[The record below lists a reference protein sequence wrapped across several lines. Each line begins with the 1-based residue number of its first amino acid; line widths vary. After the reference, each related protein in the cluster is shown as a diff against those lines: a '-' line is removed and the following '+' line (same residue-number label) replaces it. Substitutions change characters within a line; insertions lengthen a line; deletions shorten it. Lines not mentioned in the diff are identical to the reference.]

1 MKRIR
6 VKLKIWMLWKNIT
19 IAFRPVYL
27 IAFSFSLM
35 IVFDAVM
42 IAIMSFYSDADL
54 IYKICSNLILGST
67 ASFIVAIIIE
77 MAHNYQINR
86 RKDLELNE
94 FYGSLYSFL
103 SDRIFEMGLSDNS
116 LLQHYSKEPLE
127 DCVARPGEIPK
138 EGQMAPKDEIQV
150 LWDHFSEIIK
160 SCQDTYIN
168 KREYLSHIELNA
180 LMDILSF
187 YSMYI
192 KKYLRSGVLVGLI
205 GSRQG
210 QEDNYLLK
218 QWIPSNILP
227 YLSKEFK
234 DAMHDYEFKQALD
247 KIMDIIFD
255 SKDLMQVAFDD
266 FEVGEKYII
275 DEDEEDSEKDSDKA
289 EESINFDNE
298 SIISGALKRILEEI
312 DILESEAEKMPSG
325 FFVHFEKNELKRQ
338 KKKYGIK

>member
-127 DCVARPGEIPK
+127 DCVSRPGEIPK

-168 KREYLSHIELNA
+168 KREYLSHMELNA

-218 QWIPSNILP
+218 QWIPSNMLP

-275 DEDEEDSEKDSDKA
+275 DEDEED
-289 EESINFDNE
+289 I
-298 SIISGALKRILEEI
+298 
-312 DILESEAEKMPSG
+312 
-325 FFVHFEKNELKRQ
+325 
-338 KKKYGIK
+338 